1 MVPSFKPMRV
11 LKTIVSYFNYT
22 KQQRTGVLIL
32 LVFIVVLQI
41 LVFFCDWSV
50 IVKKDPK
57 EQTWLALQSTIDT
70 LSHNAKKASNK
81 IYKFNP
87 NFISDYKGYKLGMS
101 VAEIDR
107 LFAFRKQNKYVNSA
121 AEFQMVT
128 QISDSLLQVI
138 APMFQFPNWVETKPK
153 VDYSKK
159 SYDYKKDAGAKEK
172 IIVKDIN
179 LAYQEDLMKIYGV
192 GEALSTR
199 IIKQR
204 SILGGFVSMEQ
215 LTEVWGL
222 SPEVVLELNAHFHVS
237 ALPAILKLDINNASL
252 KELSQFYYFKG
263 GLARDIITYRSMKGD
278 FAKIEDL
285 TKIKGF
291 PVDKAKIIALYL
303 DFR

>member
-1 MVPSFKPMRV
+1 MIPIFKPMKG
-11 LKTIVSYFNYT
+11 LQTMVSYFNYT

-32 LVFIVVLQI
+32 LFFIALLQS

-50 IVKKDPK
+50 TEKKDPK
-57 EQTWLALQSTIDT
+57 EQTWLALQSTVDK
-70 LSHNAKKASNK
+70 LSLDAKKASNK

-121 AEFQMVT
+121 EEFQAVT
-128 QISDSLLQVI
+128 QISDSLLKVI
-138 APMFQFPNWVETKPK
+138 APMFQFPDWVGAKPK
-153 VDYSKK
+153 GDYTTK
-159 SYDYKKDAGAKEK
+159 SYDYKTATVVKEK
-172 IIVKDIN
+172 IIVRDIN
-179 LAYQEDLMKIYGV
+179 VASQDDFMKIYGV
-192 GEALSTR
+192 GEALSNR

-222 SPEVVLELNAHFHVS
+222 SPEVVSELNAHFHIIS
-237 ALPAILKLDINNASL
+237 LPTIKKLDINNASL

-263 GLARDIITYRSMKGD
+263 GLSRDIITYRSMNGD
-278 FAKIEDL
+278 FAEIEDL

>member
-1 MVPSFKPMRV
+1 MRV

-32 LVFIVVLQI
+32 LVFIVILQS

-50 IVKKDPK
+50 IEKKDPK
-57 EQTWLALQSTIDT
+57 EQTWLSLQSTIDT
-70 LSHNAKKASNK
+70 LSDNSKKASSK

-138 APMFQFPNWVETKPK
+138 APMFQFPTWVATKPK
-153 VDYSKK
+153 SDYSKK
-159 SYDYKKDAGAKEK
+159 SFDYKTAAGAKEK

-179 LAYQEDLMKIYGV
+179 LASQDDFMKIYGV
-192 GEALSTR
+192 GEALSAR

-204 SILGGFVSMEQ
+204 STLGGFVSMEQ
-215 LTEVWGL
+215 LIEVWGL
-222 SPEVVLELNAHFHVS
+222 SPEVVSELNTHFQIGAS
-237 ALPAILKLDINNASL
+237 PAVIKLDINNASL

>member
-1 MVPSFKPMRV
+1 MKG
-11 LKTIVSYFNYT
+11 LQTIVSYFNYT

-32 LVFIVVLQI
+32 LVFIVILQS

-50 IVKKDPK
+50 IEKKDPK

-70 LSHNAKKASNK
+70 LSNNAKKASNK

-87 NFISDYKGYKLGMS
+87 NFISDYKGYNLGMS
-101 VAEIDR
+101 VLEIDR

-128 QISDSLLQVI
+128 QISDSLLKELT
-138 APMFQFPNWVETKPK
+138 PMFQFPTWVSTKPK
-153 VDYSKK
+153 GDYTKK
-159 SYDYKKDAGAKEK
+159 SYDYKKAAGAKEK

-179 LAYQEDLMKIYGV
+179 LANQDDLMKIYGV
-192 GEALSTR
+192 GEALSAR

-215 LTEVWGL
+215 LTEIWGL
-222 SPEVVLELNAHFHVS
+222 SPEVVLELNTHFHVS
-237 ALPAILKLDINNASL
+237 ALPAVLKLNINNASL

-263 GLARDIITYRSMKGD
+263 GIARDIITYRSMKGD

>member
-1 MVPSFKPMRV
+1 MKGFQFIISH
-11 LKTIVSYFNYT
+11 FNFT
-22 KQQRTGVLIL
+22 KQQRVGVLTL
-32 LVFIVVLQI
+32 LVFIVVLQS
-41 LVFFCDWSV
+41 LVLFCDWSV
-50 IVKKDPK
+50 IEKKDPN
-57 EQTWLALQSTIDT
+57 EQTWLALQSTVDT
-70 LSHNAKKASNK
+70 LSTNAKKASSK

-101 VAEIDR
+101 IIEIDR
-107 LFAFRKQNKYVNSA
+107 LFAYRKQNKYVNSA
-121 AEFQMVT
+121 VEFQIVT
-128 QISDSLLQVI
+128 QISDSLLKEI
-138 APMFQFPNWVETKPK
+138 APMFQFPNWVVTKPK
-153 VDYSKK
+153 GDYTKK
-159 SYDYKKDAGAKEK
+159 SYDYRKVAGAKEK

-179 LAYQEDLMKIYGV
+179 LANQDDLMKIYGI
-192 GEALSTR
+192 GEALSSR

-204 SILGGFVSMEQ
+204 SVFGGFVSMEQ
-215 LTEVWGL
+215 LVEVWGL
-222 SPEVVLELNAHFHVS
+222 SPEVVSELNTHFHID
-237 ALPAILKLDINNASL
+237 ALPAVIKLDINNASL

>member
-1 MVPSFKPMRV
+1 VVPIFKPMRV

-22 KQQRTGVLIL
+22 KQQRVGVLIL
-32 LVFIVVLQI
+32 LVFIVVLQS

-50 IVKKDPK
+50 IEKKDPK

-70 LSHNAKKASNK
+70 LSHNAEKVSNK
-81 IYKFNP
+81 TYKFNP

-138 APMFQFPNWVETKPK
+138 APMFQFPTWVATKPK
-153 VDYSKK
+153 SDYSKK
-159 SYDYKKDAGAKEK
+159 SFDYKTAAGAKEK

-179 LAYQEDLMKIYGV
+179 LASQDDFMKIYGV
-192 GEALSTR
+192 GEALSAR

-204 SILGGFVSMEQ
+204 STLGGFVSMEQ
-215 LTEVWGL
+215 LIEVWGL
-222 SPEVVLELNAHFHVS
+222 SPEVVSELNAHFHVS
-237 ALPAILKLDINNASL
+237 ALPAVLKLDINNASL

>member
-1 MVPSFKPMRV
+1 MTKFQSV
-11 LKTIVSYFNYT
+11 ISYFAFT
-22 KQQRTGVLIL
+22 KQQRVGVLIL
-32 LVFIVVLQI
+32 LFLIICLQTVI
-41 LVFFCDWSV
+41 FFYDWQTDERV
-50 IVKKDPK
+50 DPREK
-57 EQTWLALQSTIDT
+57 SWTSLQGAFDT
-70 LSHNAKKASNK
+70 LKSNSSRK
-81 IYKFNP
+81 VYKVYKFNP
-87 NFISDYKGYKLGMS
+87 NFISDYKGYRLGMS

-121 AEFQMVT
+121 KEFQVVT
-128 QISDSLLQVI
+128 QISDSLLQKL
-138 APMFQFPNWVETKPK
+138 APMFQFPDWVGAKQKME
-153 VDYSKK
+153 YSKK
-159 SYDYKKDAGAKEK
+159 SFDFKKAAVKER
-172 IIVKDIN
+172 IIVKDFN
-179 LAYQEDLMKIYGV
+179 LASQDDFMKIYGV

-222 SPEVVLELNAHFHVS
+222 SPEVISELNAHFHIVS
-237 ALPAILKLDINNASL
+237 LPTIKKLDINNASL
-252 KELSQFYYFKG
+252 RELSQFYYFKG
-263 GLARDIITYRSMKGD
+263 GLSRDIITYRSMKGD